1 MEIINYK
8 QIGEKLYYEQL
19 ENGLKVYLLPKT
31 GFSKSYG
38 LFTTNFGSVDT
49 EFVPINEE
57 EMIKVPDG
65 IAHFLEHKM
74 FEMKDG
80 DVSEKFARL
89 GANTNAFTSS
99 ARTAYLFN
107 TTSNVDKCIELLL
120 DFVQEI
126 YLTDESVEKEK
137 GIINQEISMYDDD
150 PDWRCYF
157 GSIQNL
163 YHTHPV
169 KVDIA
174 GSEDTVNSTSKEVL
188 EMCYHTFYH
197 PKNMMLFI
205 VGNIDPESTMKN
217 IKANQNRKQFN
228 DDLVIKRQSYNEE
241 HSLYKKEEVLKMDVA
256 MPKIM
261 VSIKINNIPKNPTD
275 RLKRDL
281 AMNIFMDL
289 LFSKSSSLYEE
300 WVNKGIINDSFYGS
314 FTQERDYSFIQMGGD
329 TSSVYELKATILDF
343 IDNINEYKISEEEF
357 ERVKRKNI
365 GSIISIFNSPES
377 IANLFS
383 RYYFDGIMV
392 FDFIDVITSLT
403 LNDIYDLYPLFN
415 LEYTSTFIIEENN
428 K

>member
-1 MEIINYK
+1 MEVIHYK
-8 QIGEKLYYEQL
+8 RIDEKLYFEEL
-19 ENGLKVYLLPKT
+19 DNGLKVFLLPKV

-38 LFTTNFGSVDT
+38 LFSTHFGSIDT
-49 EFVPINEE
+49 EFIPINQSD
-57 EMIKVPDG
+57 MVKVPDG

-74 FEMKDG
+74 FEMEDG

-107 TTSNVDKCIELLL
+107 TTSNVNECIELLL
-120 DFVQEI
+120 DFVQDI
-126 YLTDESVEKEK
+126 YLTNESVEKEK
-137 GIINQEISMYDDD
+137 GIINQEIGMYDDD

-163 YHTHPV
+163 YHNHPV

-174 GSEDTVNSTSKEVL
+174 GDCDSVNSTDKDTL

-205 VGNIDPESTMKN
+205 VGNIDPTETLEL
-217 IKANQNRKQFN
+217 IKQNQSKKYFKP
-228 DDLVIKRQSYNEE
+228 DFVVERQAYKEPDSV
-241 HSLYKKEEVLKMDVA
+241 YKKEEILKMDVG

-261 VSIKINNIPKNPTD
+261 VSIKINDIPKTPKE

-281 AMNIFMDL
+281 SMNILLDL
-289 LFSKSSSLYEE
+289 LFAKSSSLYEE
-300 WVNKGIINDSFYGS
+300 WTNKGIVNDSFYGS

-329 TSSVYELKATILDF
+329 TPFVYELRKELFEF
-343 IDNINEYKISEEEF
+343 ISNISSYKITEDEF

-365 GSIISIFNSPES
+365 GSIISLFNSPES

-383 RYYFDGIMV
+383 RYYFDGIMI
-392 FDFIDVITSLT
+392 FEFIDVITHLT
-403 LNDIYDLYPLFN
+403 IDDIYSLYYLFN
-415 LEYTSTFIIEENN
+415 LDYTSSFIIEENH
-428 K
+428 